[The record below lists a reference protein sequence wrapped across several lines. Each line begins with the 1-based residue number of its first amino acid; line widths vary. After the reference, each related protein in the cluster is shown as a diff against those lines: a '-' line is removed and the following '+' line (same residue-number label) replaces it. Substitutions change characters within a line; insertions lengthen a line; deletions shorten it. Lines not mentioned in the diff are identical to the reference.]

1 MNKFLMRVPPQS
13 PALGH
18 GPPSGAAK
26 PRRRAVAALSG
37 GSQTRVRR
45 RDRLRR
51 AAVRVTALVVCHG
64 RACYNWQVDA
74 GAVRAG
80 TCRLRMSFV
89 TGVPICE
96 GCALGG
102 RGTHGVRGRAGA
114 VGRGRRGPAAD
125 RLRLHL
131 RLRSAHRVPQRAG
144 PARGG
149 RLPRARERGRGGGVA
164 LPRVRA
170 GRPRADRP
178 VCRRRA
184 LPGPACVRL
193 PATAPLSHLLMAQ
206 QLGTV
211 VYALRSHPLDLVGK
225 DAAVIGQGSAGA
237 FFTFLLKRAG
247 AARVLVSDKSPAR
260 LAYSR
265 QVGADLAVDADAVDF
280 RSAVMEATGG
290 RGADVV
296 VEAVGSRDTFPLS
309 LELAAAGATVVWF
322 GLPEDDGGYPFSFGE
337 FFRRRLTA
345 HTKFGA
351 QGEPGLESF
360 RYAVRLIADG
370 ALDVA
375 PLLGHML
382 PIEQVDEAFRI
393 ARDRTGNALKVSI
406 KF

>member
-1 MNKFLMRVPPQS
+1 MKAARWVDVGRMVCEDVPVPSVADGEVLLRTAYASICGSDLHTVFLNAPPR
-13 PALGH
+13 P
-18 GPPSGAAK
+18 GAAGY
-26 PRRRAVAALSG
+26 PGHESVGEVVESRCPG
-37 GSQTRVRR
+37 FEPGDRV
-45 RDRLRR
+45 L
-51 AAVRVTALVVCHG
+51 T
-64 RACYNWQVDA
+64 
-74 GAVRAG
+74 
-80 TCRLRMSFV
+80 
-89 TGVPICE
+89 VPY
-96 GCALGG
+96 
-102 RGTHGVRGRAGA
+102 
-114 VGRGRRGPAAD
+114 AAD
-125 RLRLHL
+125 
-131 RLRSAHRVPQRAG
+131 
-144 PARGG
+144 G
-149 RLPRARERGRGGGVA
+149 RCLAEFQ
-164 LPRVRA
+164 
-170 GRPRADRP
+170 
-178 VCRRRA
+178 A
-184 LPGPACVRL
+184 LPGSACVRL

-265 QVGADLAVDADAVDF
+265 QVGADLAVDAGAVDF

-296 VEAVGSRDTFPLS
+296 VEAVGSRETFPLS
-309 LELAAAGATVVWF
+309 LELAASGATVVWF